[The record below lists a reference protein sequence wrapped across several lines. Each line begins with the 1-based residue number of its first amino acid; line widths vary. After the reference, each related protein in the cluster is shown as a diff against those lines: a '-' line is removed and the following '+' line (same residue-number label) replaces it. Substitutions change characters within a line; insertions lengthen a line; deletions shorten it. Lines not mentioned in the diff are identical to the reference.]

1 MGIKI
6 KSERRSFSE
15 IKTGKGSSIC
25 KNLWLQIVG
34 ILQNYRP
41 RFYVLRLDI
50 WQTTLHDTIKYWA
63 NLEKSVHKL
72 HWLRWILD
80 ACDIQ
85 TLKKV
90 KVSLLQIFWK
100 CAAVT
105 EFKICLLVCRVWLTL
120 AAQTEVGFFQ
130 ASIHS
135 FMPNET
141 AFASGLSFASFPGSP
156 LHPSFFLDAQSS
168 VKSAAQVTGQW
179 ALHLWTSN
187 CHYILIQ

>member
-1 MGIKI
+1 MWEFYKIIVHDVKIKI
-6 KSERRSFSE
+6 LCFKTLDAWYHQILSESRE
-15 IKTGKGSSIC
+15 IC
-25 KNLWLQIVG
+25 
-34 ILQNYRP
+34 
-41 RFYVLRLDI
+41 
-50 WQTTLHDTIKYWA
+50 
-63 NLEKSVHKL
+63 VHKL

-105 EFKICLLVCRVWLTL
+105 EFKMCLLVCRVWLTL

-168 VKSAAQVTGQW
+168 VKGAAQVTGQW